1 MIPPPEV
8 ERPKGKKKGKGKSEE
23 GPARIE
29 IRADRC
35 KGCEFC
41 VEVCPKD
48 VLVMSGKLA
57 VAVRPEDCI
66 RCDLC
71 VWMCPDFAIK
81 VF

>member
-1 MIPPPEV
+1 MNPSPEV
-8 ERPKGKKKGKGKSEE
+8 ERPQGKRKGKKDDT
-23 GPARIE
+23 PPRIE

-48 VLVMSGKLA
+48 VLAMEGKLA
-57 VAVRPEDCI
+57 VAVRPQDCI